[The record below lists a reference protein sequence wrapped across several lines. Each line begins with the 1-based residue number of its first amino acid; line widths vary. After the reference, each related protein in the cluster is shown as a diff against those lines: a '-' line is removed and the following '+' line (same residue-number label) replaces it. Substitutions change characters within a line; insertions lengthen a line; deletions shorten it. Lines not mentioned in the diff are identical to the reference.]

1 MIGYHACI
9 PIMHGAPMPFP
20 SPPTLHFRRAE
31 PADIPAM
38 SAIRLNVTENVLRD
52 RSKVTPQMYHDYLD
66 LLGRGWV
73 CLIDECIVGFAYAS
87 RADASIWALF
97 VAPTHEGMGIGRR
110 LLDFA
115 VDWLF
120 ALGAP
125 VITLDTGRDTR
136 AARFYAAAGWMPD
149 ADAGANNVR
158 FRLTTTPPA

>member
-1 MIGYHACI
+1 M
-9 PIMHGAPMPFP
+9 P
-20 SPPTLHFRRAE
+20 SPSTPTLHVRRAE

-73 CLIDECIVGFAYAS
+73 CLIDDRIVGFAYAS

-120 ALGAP
+120 ALGHG

-136 AARFYAAAGWMPD
+136 AARVYSAAGWRADTGTD
-149 ADAGANNVR
+149 ANVR
-158 FRLTTTPPA
+158 FRKYAPVDASSGGA

>member
-1 MIGYHACI
+1 MIGYHDCI
-9 PIMHGAPMPFP
+9 LTNHGATMP
-20 SPPTLHFRRAE
+20 SPSTSILHFRRAE
-31 PADIPAM
+31 AADIPAM
-38 SAIRLNVTENVLRD
+38 SAIRLNVAENVLRD

-73 CLIDECIVGFAYAS
+73 CLVDDRIVGFAYAS

-97 VAPTHEGMGIGRR
+97 VAPSHEGMGIGRR

-120 ALGAP
+120 AVGAP

-136 AARFYAAAGWMPD
+136 AARFYAAAGWLRD
-149 ADAGANNVR
+149 ADTGAGNVR
-158 FRLTTTPPA
+158 FRLTTTPLA